1 MNELHTSKQQTIHL
15 VDNVPINLSFSM
27 QQLKVNTTETEK

>member
-1 MNELHTSKQQTIHL
+1 MNELHTSKQQTTHL
-15 VDNVPINLSFSM
+15 VDNVPINLLFSM